1 MLISFLA
8 VLIMYLVIIG
18 YISSQTTNTVGN
30 LKINEMAA
38 KTKFSQE
45 IILFNSV
52 SLYVEK
58 IGTLPSNVQQLKDNN
73 YLNANF
79 NNGSDYI
86 FNLANNNTTLVVCSN
101 FENNNDVYKNF
112 YLKHY
117 KGKEYGYSP
126 YIDGSNTRNVCH
138 PFPLRIETIDIL
150 K

>member
-1 MLISFLA
+1 MLIGFIA

-45 IILFNSV
+45 KILFNSV

-58 IGTLPSNVQQLKDNN
+58 SGILPTNVQQLKDND
-73 YLNANF
+73 YLNISF
-79 NNGSDYI
+79 NNSSDYI
-86 FNLANNNTTLVVCSN
+86 FNLANNNTTLIICSN
-101 FENNNDVYKNF
+101 FENNNEVYKNF

-126 YIDGSNTRNVCH
+126 YLDSTKTRNVCH
-138 PFPLRIETIDIL
+138 PFPLRTETIDIL
-150 K
+150 N